1 MGACMGECAKVL
13 VVDDEEAVRLV
24 TVEML
29 RRMGYAATAAV
40 GGPDALAQIS
50 SQAFDLVLLDLA
62 MPEMSGAETFNAL
75 RQIAPELPVLFMT
88 GYSRDDLGE
97 VLDGHCH
104 AQVLPKPF
112 PMQELHS
119 AVRDMLNRP

>member
-1 MGACMGECAKVL
+1 MSDGAKVL

-29 RRMGYAATAAV
+29 RRMGYVASAAD
-40 GGPDALAQIS
+40 GGQQALARIS
-50 SQAFDLVLLDLA
+50 EQQFDLVLLDLA
-62 MPEMSGAETFNAL
+62 MPEMSGAETYNAL
-75 RQIAPELPVLFMT
+75 RQIAPEVPVLFMT

-97 VLDGHCH
+97 VLDGHCN

-112 PMQELHS
+112 PMQELQG
-119 AVRDMLNRP
+119 AVRDMLERA

>member
-1 MGACMGECAKVL
+1 MGEGAKVL

-29 RRMGYAATAAV
+29 QRMGYAATAADS
-40 GGPDALAQIS
+40 GQNALAQIS
-50 SQAFDLVLLDLA
+50 EQAFDLVLLDLA

-75 RQIAPELPVLFMT
+75 RQIAPEVPVLFMT
-88 GYSRDDLGE
+88 GYSRDDLQE
-97 VLDGHCH
+97 VLDGHCN

-112 PMQELHS
+112 PMQELLG
-119 AVRDMLNRP
+119 AVRDMLERS